1 MARLERQLS
10 SAGIELVSENEASAV
25 PQLLVLNADYL
36 FEIRTITALA
46 KHSHAVLRASGE
58 NTQSRVAAAI
68 GHGEQLDTLRALVT
82 GSGESATGYEALT
95 TQDLD
100 AYERNLRKSAPP
112 ILEPVSDERRGA
124 LESQLYGNA
133 YKGITDLVT
142 KWWWPRPARVIVG
155 YCARNGISPNA
166 VTLTGLVLVIAA
178 CVLFWNGWYL
188 SGLAC
193 GWVMT
198 LLDTVDGKLARVT
211 VQSSRVGHVLDHG
224 MDIIHPPFW
233 YVFWGL
239 SLDAGTAFFGVSV
252 QAACWWVVAGYVG
265 GRIVEG
271 LFHSIA
277 DCGMFAWRPFDAW
290 FRLITARR
298 NPCLIILTLPALLGQ
313 AEIAFA
319 GVVIWTVLTTVILM
333 IRLIWAT
340 ALRMRYGRLDSWLKD
355 GEQAARRW
363 PRSYAEF
370 AGTRSAYR

>member
-1 MARLERQLS
+1 M
-10 SAGIELVSENEASAV
+10 V
-25 PQLLVLNADYL
+25 
-36 FEIRTITALA
+36 
-46 KHSHAVLRASGE
+46 
-58 NTQSRVAAAI
+58 
-68 GHGEQLDTLRALVT
+68 
-82 GSGESATGYEALT
+82 
-95 TQDLD
+95 
-100 AYERNLRKSAPP
+100 
-112 ILEPVSDERRGA
+112 
-124 LESQLYGNA
+124 
-133 YKGITDLVT
+133 
-142 KWWWPRPARVIVG
+142 ARVIVG

-271 LFHSIA
+271 LS
-277 DCGMFAWRPFDAW
+277 RPGF
-290 FRLITARR
+290 
-298 NPCLIILTLPALLGQ
+298 
-313 AEIAFA
+313 EIAFPRRFE
-319 GVVIWTVLTTVILM
+319 LILKT
-333 IRLIWAT
+333 IGLLPNR
-340 ALRMRYGRLDSWLKD
+340 
-355 GEQAARRW
+355 
-363 PRSYAEF
+363 
-370 AGTRSAYR
+370 AYLWSVRKLLGMG